1 MIEVVSPFWKSSYT
15 IGEGQC
21 VEVALTVP
29 SGLAV
34 RDSKL
39 TSSPLLTTSRET
51 WASFLGQFGDDP
63 QN

>member
-1 MIEVVSPFWKSSYT
+1 MIEVVTPFWKSSYT
-15 IGEGQC
+15 TGEGNC
-21 VEVALTVP
+21 VEVALTAP

-39 TSSPLLTTSRET
+39 TDGPLLAASRET
-51 WASFLGQFGDDP
+51 WTSFLGQFGDDT

>member
-21 VEVALTVP
+21 VEVALTAP
-29 SGLAV
+29 SGLVV

-39 TSSPLLTTSRET
+39 SDGPLLTTSRDT
-51 WASFLGQFGDDP
+51 WASFLSQFG
-63 QN
+63 N